1 AELRVLQQIV
11 DLAVEFHNDLHGRE
25 PREKERD
32 AIEVESSHMR
42 AKFFR
47 SGGQI
52 SRASHVFTVA

>member
-1 AELRVLQQIV
+1 M
-11 DLAVEFHNDLHGRE
+11 EFHNDLHGRE